1 MTANSLVELNE
12 HVDASPDLSLTQM
25 AAIRGRF
32 VEDNG
37 LLSGGAVVPAVDV
50 KSGKQSC
57 AIFFTVSDLA
67 LEQRE
72 RTARMKLNLRL
83 SAIALFVVTS
93 SISRAQ
99 SYYPVRL
106 DDKSGVY
113 VIRGNNGAL
122 GDGIADD
129 TDALQHAID
138 QVEQT
143 TQQGVVFVPEGHYR
157 ISHTL
162 YVWPGVRLIGYGV
175 HRPVLLLG
183 DHTPGYGDG
192 LAYMVFFTGGRPE
205 QPGVP
210 ARSGRPRRR
219 PDSDTVFPGTVP
231 AARNI
236 IDANPGTFYS
246 AVSNIDFDMGE
257 GNAGAVGIRF
267 HAAQHCFMTHMEFRI
282 RSGLA
287 ALNDVGNEAEDLHFI
302 GGRYGIITSKPSPG
316 WQFTLL
322 DSTFEGQREAAI
334 KEHEAGLTLVRNS
347 FHNVP
352 AAVSIDSGYAE
363 ELWIKDSRF
372 EQISG
377 PAITISNEQ
386 NARTEINVDDVLCKG
401 VPFFA
406 HMRESGKDIT
416 APAATYRVQS
426 FSHGL
431 AIDHVGDIGAIRT
444 SFNATKIDAM
454 PSASPPVIRDLPSHE
469 GWANLR
475 DLGAKGDG
483 VTDDTE
489 AIRQAIATNRTL
501 YVPAGRYR
509 VSDTILLKPD
519 TVLIGLHPS
528 TTQIFLSDSTPGFDG
543 PGAPKALLETPVGGE
558 TIVTG
563 IGLYTGGINSCAVG
577 ALWQAGKDS
586 LMDDVRFLG
595 GHGTNNADG
604 SRMSPYNANHTGD
617 PDPKKRWDGQFPS
630 LWVTNGGGGTFAD
643 IWTPS
648 TFADAGMYVS
658 NTSTEGHVYEL
669 SSEHHVR
676 MEVKLDH
683 VANWELVALQTEEE
697 HGEGGHAVPLE
708 IANSEHILVANL
720 HSYRVVG
727 SHETFP
733 FGIAVSHSN
742 DVRFR
747 NLHMDSD
754 SKVSFNDAILDRDTG
769 RSVRFREFASLTLQ
783 LATPE
788 PPLTTPPTTVRKLAG
803 GFYNISGAALDPQG
817 RLYFVDA
824 HEQKIYR
831 WSPGTEGLTTICDAP
846 LDAANL
852 LIDHAGNLMIVSY
865 AGNGTVYV
873 LKAGA
878 PTLDLSLL
886 QPQASEARP
895 GMTAV
900 LPANHWKL
908 RSDLLGPTPPRR
920 PFQYLSPDRT
930 VFLSTGE
937 DFTSGALYY
946 GTKMAD
952 VLRTFGVHPAVSGQ
966 PFYVTDEEEQKTYA
980 GRVEPD
986 GTLTDLKLFAERGG
1000 EGVAIDASGKV
1011 YLAAGEIFVYQPDG
1025 KEIATVTVP
1034 ERPINLVVSHIAS
1047 GDILYIL
1054 ARTSLYALDLSKH

>member
-1 MTANSLVELNE
+1 MKLHL
-12 HVDASPDLSLTQM
+12 HLSL
-25 AAIRGRF
+25 I
-32 VEDNG
+32 V
-37 LLSGGAVVPAVDV
+37 LL
-50 KSGKQSC
+50 
-57 AIFFTVSDLA
+57 
-67 LEQRE
+67 
-72 RTARMKLNLRL
+72 
-83 SAIALFVVTS
+83 AIAS
-93 SISRAQ
+93 SISQAQ

-106 DDKSGVY
+106 DDKSAVY
-113 VIRGNNGAL
+113 VIRGSKGVS
-122 GDGIADD
+122 GDGVADD
-129 TDALQHAID
+129 TDALQQAID
-138 QVEQT
+138 EVEQT
-143 TQQGVVFVPEGHYR
+143 TQQGLVFLPEGHYR
-157 ISHTL
+157 ISRTL
-162 YVWPGVRLIGYGV
+162 YVWPGVRLIGYGAQ
-175 HRPVLLLG
+175 RPVLLLG
-183 DHTPGYGDG
+183 DHTPGYDDG
-192 LAYMVFFTGGRPE
+192 MAYMLFFTGGRPE
-205 QPGVP
+205 QPGLP
-210 ARSGRPRRR
+210 ARVGRTPRRR
-219 PDSDTVFPGTVP
+219 PGGDSIFPGTVP
-231 AARNI
+231 AARNV

-246 AVSNIDFDMGE
+246 AISNVDFDMGE
-257 GNAGAVGIRF
+257 GNPGAVGIRF

-282 RSGLA
+282 RSGMA

-322 DSTFEGQREAAI
+322 DSSFEGQREAAI
-334 KEHEAGLTLVRNS
+334 KEHEAGLTLVRDS

-352 AAVSIDSGYAE
+352 AAVSIDPGYAE
-363 ELWIKDSRF
+363 ELWIKNSRF

-386 NARTEINVDDVLCKG
+386 NARTEINVDDLFCRN
-401 VPFFA
+401 VPIFA
-406 HMRESGKDIT
+406 HMRESGKDVP
-416 APAATYRVQS
+416 APAATYLVHD

-431 AIDHVGDIGAIRT
+431 SIDHIGDIGEIRT
-444 SFNATKIDAM
+444 SFHAAKIDA
-454 PSASPPVIRDLPSHE
+454 PTPALNRSIRDLPSHD

-483 VTDDTE
+483 VTDDTQ
-489 AIRQAIATNRTL
+489 AVRDAIATNRIL
-501 YVPAGRYR
+501 YLPAGRYR
-509 VSDTILLKPD
+509 VTDTILLRPD

-543 PGAPKALLETPVGGE
+543 PGAPKALIETPTGGE

-563 IGLYTGGINSCAVG
+563 IGLYTGGINSRAVG
-577 ALWQAGKDS
+577 ALWQAGRDS
-586 LMDDVRFLG
+586 LLDDVRFLG

-604 SRMSPYNANHTGD
+604 SRTSPYNANHTGD

-630 LWVTNGGGGTFAD
+630 LWITNGGGGTFAD

-648 TFADAGMYVS
+648 TFADAGMYIS
-658 NTSTEGHVYEL
+658 NTTTEGHVYEL

-708 IANSEHILVANL
+708 IANSENILVANL

-733 FGIAVSHSN
+733 FGISVSHSN

-769 RSVRFREFASLTLQ
+769 RSVRFREFASFTLTS
-783 LATPE
+783 APTSE
-788 PPLTTPPTTVRKLAG
+788 PPVIAPHATVRKLVG
-803 GFYNISGAALDPQG
+803 GFYNISGGALDPQG
-817 RLYFVDA
+817 RLYFVDT

-831 WSPGTEGLTTICDAP
+831 WSRAEGLTTICDAP

-865 AGNGTVYV
+865 AGNGTVYT

-878 PTLDLSLL
+878 LPIDLTLL
-886 QPQASEARP
+886 QPQSSEARP
-895 GMTAV
+895 DMTAV
-900 LPANHWKL
+900 LPGNHWKL
-908 RSDLLGPTPPRR
+908 RGDLLGPSLTHRA
-920 PFQYLSPDRT
+920 FQYVSPDRT
-930 VFLSTGE
+930 VFLPAGE

-952 VLRTFGVHPAVSGQ
+952 LLRTFGLRPAVPGQ

-980 GRVEPD
+980 GRIEPD

-1000 EGVAIDASGKV
+1000 EGVVTDTTGKV

-1025 KEIATVTVP
+1025 KEIAVIRVP
-1034 ERPINLVVSHIAS
+1034 ERPINLVVSHTTH

-1054 ARTSLYALDLSKH
+1054 ARTSLYALDLSTH

>member
-1 MTANSLVELNE
+1 MNLKRYL
-12 HVDASPDLSLTQM
+12 
-25 AAIRGRF
+25 
-32 VEDNG
+32 
-37 LLSGGAVVPAVDV
+37 PAMV
-50 KSGKQSC
+50 
-57 AIFFTVSDLA
+57 
-67 LEQRE
+67 
-72 RTARMKLNLRL
+72 
-83 SAIALFVVTS
+83 LFAVTS
-93 SISRAQ
+93 SFSQAQ

-106 DDKSGVY
+106 EDKSSVY
-113 VIRGNNGAL
+113 VVR
-122 GDGIADD
+122 GDGGAHGDGLGDD

-143 TQQGVVFVPEGHYR
+143 TQQGIVFLPEGRYR
-157 ISHTL
+157 ISHTV
-162 YVWPGVRLIGYGV
+162 YVWPGVRLIGYGT
-175 HRPVLLLG
+175 HRPVIVLG
-183 DHTPGYGDG
+183 DNTPGYGDG
-192 LAYMVFFTGGRPE
+192 LAYMMFFTGGSPP
-205 QPGVP
+205 QPGAP
-210 ARSGRPRRR
+210 ARNGQTYRRR
-219 PDSDTVFPGTVP
+219 PGSDSIFPGTVP
-231 AARNI
+231 AVRNI

-246 AVSNIDFDMGE
+246 AISNIDFDMGE

-282 RSGLA
+282 RSGMA
-287 ALNDVGNEAEDLHFI
+287 AMNDVGNEAEDLHFI

-322 DSTFEGQREAAI
+322 DSTFDGQREAAI
-334 KEHEAGLTLVRNS
+334 KEHEAGLTLVRDN
-347 FHNVP
+347 FRNVP
-352 AAVSIDSGYAE
+352 AAVSIDPGYAE
-363 ELWIKDSRF
+363 EVWIKDSRF

-377 PAITISNEQ
+377 PAITISNEY
-386 NARTEINVDDVLCKG
+386 NARTEINTDNVLCKG
-401 VPFFA
+401 VPVFA
-406 HMRESGKDIT
+406 HMRESGVDLA
-416 APAATYRVQS
+416 APGATYRVQS
-426 FSHGL
+426 FVHGL
-431 AIDHVGDIGAIRT
+431 SIDHIGDIGAIRT
-444 SFNATKIDAM
+444 LFNATKIDAL
-454 PSASPPVIRDLPSHE
+454 PPTLPPAIRDLPSHKN
-469 GWANLR
+469 WANLR

-489 AIRQAIATNRTL
+489 AIRQAIATNRIL
-501 YVPAGRYR
+501 YVPAGHYR
-509 VSDTILLKPD
+509 VSDTVLLRPD

-528 TTQIFLSDSTPGFDG
+528 TTQIFLTDSTPSFDG
-543 PGAPKALLETPVGGE
+543 PGAPKALLETPAGGE

-563 IGLYTGGINSCAVG
+563 IGLYTGGINSRAIG
-577 ALWQAGKDS
+577 ALWHAGKDS

-630 LWVTNGGGGTFAD
+630 LWVTGGGGGTFSD

-658 NTSTEGHVYEL
+658 DTTTEGHVYEL

-697 HGEGGHAVPLE
+697 HGEGGHALPLE
-708 IANSEHILVANL
+708 IADSNHILIANF

-733 FGIAVSHSN
+733 FGIAVAHST

-769 RSVRFREFASLTLQ
+769 RTVRFREFASLTFSSTPTSEPQ
-783 LATPE
+783 SAIAT
-788 PPLTTPPTTVRKLAG
+788 TSVRKLAG

-865 AGNGTVYV
+865 AGNGTVYA
-873 LKAGA
+873 LKAGV
-878 PTLDLSLL
+878 PVTELSLL
-886 QPQASEARP
+886 QPQPSEARP

-900 LPANHWKL
+900 LPGDYWKL
-908 RSDLLGPTPPRR
+908 RGELLDPTPTRKA
-920 PFQYLSPDRT
+920 FQYLSPDRT
-930 VFLSTGE
+930 IFLPAGE
-937 DFTSGALYY
+937 DFTSGSLYY
-946 GTKMAD
+946 GTKMAN
-952 VLRTFGVHPAVSGQ
+952 VLRSFGLQPAVSSL
-966 PFYVTDEEEQKTYA
+966 PFYVTDEEEQKTYVA
-980 GRVEPD
+980 QVGVD
-986 GTLTDLKLFAERGG
+986 GTLTGLKLFAERGG
-1000 EGVAIDASGKV
+1000 EGVATDASGKV
-1011 YLAAGEIFVYQPDG
+1011 YLAAGEIFVYQADG
-1025 KEIATVTVP
+1025 KEIATTMVP
-1034 ERPINLVVSHIAS
+1034 ERPINLVVSHAAS
-1047 GDILYIL
+1047 GDVLYIL
-1054 ARTSLYALDLSKH
+1054 ARTSLYALDLPKH